1 MSMMGEAAVEEPELA
16 SPELLPVEVLEDAAV
31 VELASPELVSSGRDV
46 TLGVVVKLVVAP
58 GPLQAKTLREATTT
72 ERGSMAAKSSAK
84 MRGGQVRRLVAEH
97 GAALFSSGC
106 LSEDAGLVAMS
117 SGLLP

>member
-1 MSMMGEAAVEEPELA
+1 MSMMGEAAVEEPELV
-16 SPELLPVEVLEDAAV
+16 SPELLPVEVLEAAAV

-46 TLGVVVKLVVAP
+46 TLGVVVKLVVVAP

-97 GAALFSSGC
+97 RAA
-106 LSEDAGLVAMS
+106 
-117 SGLLP
+117 